1 MKVIGF
7 SYLQNGSQFVCWLC
21 SLQRPPARRP
31 PVLPDRRR
39 PLWHLHT
46 QGRQTGAAGQQP
58 QVGPV
63 TVRLVLKEAES
74 QSRAIEANSSAVR
87 LPVSS
92 RKPFRDFA
100 TSAAIRCTE
109 LYEYCQTLGG
119 SSFSIPSFQVK
130 SPEDPLAFSTVAGP
144 TGCGSPP
151 HCLLLLCCVQVYKLL
166 YASRLLDCGLPSQA
180 FHYCELVGRALL
192 RQAEPHA
199 VLTAELIKVPGHLRR
214 FTAG

>member
-1 MKVIGF
+1 M
-7 SYLQNGSQFVCWLC
+7 
-21 SLQRPPARRP
+21 
-31 PVLPDRRR
+31 
-39 PLWHLHT
+39 
-46 QGRQTGAAGQQP
+46 
-58 QVGPV
+58 
-63 TVRLVLKEAES
+63 RLVLKEAES

-144 TGCGSPP
+144 TGCVS
-151 HCLLLLCCVQVYKLL
+151 HLTVCCCVVFRCTSCCMPAACWTADWPRRPSTT
-166 YASRLLDCGLPSQA
+166 ASWWAAPFCSRRSLTPS
-180 FHYCELVGRALL
+180 
-192 RQAEPHA
+192 
-199 VLTAELIKVPGHLRR
+199 
-214 FTAG
+214 

>member
-1 MKVIGF
+1 M
-7 SYLQNGSQFVCWLC
+7 
-21 SLQRPPARRP
+21 
-31 PVLPDRRR
+31 
-39 PLWHLHT
+39 
-46 QGRQTGAAGQQP
+46 
-58 QVGPV
+58 

-74 QSRAIEANSSAVR
+74 QSKAIEANSSAVR

-130 SPEDPLAFSTVAGP
+130 SPGRSSCLFNSSWTDRLRFS
-144 TGCGSPP
+144 P
-151 HCLLLLCCVQVYKLL
+151 HCLLLCCVQVYKLL
-166 YASRLLDCGLPSQA
+166 YASRLLDCGLASQA

-192 RQAEPHA
+192 QQAEPHA